1 MNDLTRYLEGHKTD
15 AKYLLEI
22 LRSPLRDPGIRSR
35 KDLLQFLADLLP
47 DTAAGMLE
55 RYRDKRL
62 REPEKSAVFMK
73 LGLMLQDFLQKNSIT
88 PEYLEELACPG
99 DRISNAVSGNE
110 KRSDI
115 RTSAGR
121 VFVRAGAELRYRD
134 TAFGELAGMPFFPEG
149 EAFAREISRP
159 ARIIVVENQAV
170 FFAFE
175 ELTALSDDA
184 RTQEIAEDYPRTL
197 FIQRI
202 MPRSEKFAQSEYCH
216 ELLFPL
222 LRRFPE
228 TPVVM
233 AGDPDPGGI
242 FWMSSLRRD
251 LAGIA
256 EEQGKVLLGG
266 ALFPEMTENDWETL
280 RENGKEL
287 GSGNRIFSDFE
298 RLSRGAPDSVVTA
311 LLNRQFLLR
320 KTITEEYLRAR
331 KIPLRL
337 YAWEDLS
344 FC

>member
-15 AKYLLEI
+15 AKYLLKI
-22 LRSPLRDPGIRSR
+22 LQNPLADPGIRSR
-35 KDLLQFLADLLP
+35 KDLLQFLADFLP
-47 DTAAGMLE
+47 DTTAAKLE
-55 RYRDKRL
+55 RYQDKRL
-62 REPEKSAVFMK
+62 REPDKSALFMK
-73 LGLMLQDFLQKNSIT
+73 LGVLLKDFLRKNDIT
-88 PEYLEELACPG
+88 PEYLEKLICPEN
-99 DRISNAVSGNE
+99 RIANAGSGNE

-134 TAFGELAGMPFFPEG
+134 TAFGNLAGMPFFPEG
-149 EAFAREISRP
+149 AKFAEEISRP

-184 RTQEIAEDYPRTL
+184 QTQEISGDYPRTL

-202 MPRSEKFAQSEYCH
+202 MPRSERFTQSEYCH

-242 FWMSSLRRD
+242 FWVSSLYRD

-256 EEQGKVLLGG
+256 EEQGKALLGG
-266 ALFPEMTENDWETL
+266 VLFPEMTETDWETL

-287 GSGNRIFSDFE
+287 WSGNQVFSSFE
-298 RLSRGAPDSVVTA
+298 RFSQGDPDSIITD
-311 LLNRQFLLR
+311 LLKKQFQLR

-337 YAWEDLS
+337 YSWEELS
-344 FC
+344 F